1 MRLDYEKLAGIL
13 KSRNRLTISMEDR
26 IPSGVTIP
34 LFDRQDETCI
44 LFTLRTQKVKHHKGQ
59 VSFPGGAAEEEDEQI
74 IETAIRETNE
84 EVGIPVS
91 SIHPLGIFDEII
103 TISGFHVTPVVARID
118 WPFTTRICVDE
129 IDRLMEIPI
138 KDLLK
143 PGMPRT
149 EIWEWNGRN
158 VDMYFYDFDDYSI
171 WGATGRILYQFLE
184 VARHCKLK

>member
-1 MRLDYEKLAGIL
+1 MRLDYDKLSDAL
-13 KSRNRLTISMEDR
+13 KNRTRFTINIEDR

-74 IETAIRETNE
+74 VKTAIRETNE

-91 SIHPLGIFDEII
+91 AIHPLGIFDEIV
-103 TISGFHVTPVVARID
+103 TISGFHVTPVVVRLE
-118 WPFTTRICVDE
+118 WPFTTRICADE
-129 IDRLMEIPI
+129 IDRIMEVPI
-138 KDLLK
+138 KELEK

-149 EIWEWNGRN
+149 EIWEWNGGN

-171 WGATGRILYQFLE
+171 WGATGRILYQFLD
-184 VARHCKLK
+184 VARHCTLK